1 MGRKTIS
8 LSIDED
14 IYEAYKK
21 HCKENSLILSRKVE
35 TFMKEELERKGWR
48 K

>member
-1 MGRKTIS
+1 MTRKTVS
-8 LSIDED
+8 LSIDEE

-21 HCKENSLILSRKVE
+21 YCEENSLILSRKVE
-35 TFMKEELERKGWR
+35 TFMKEELKKKGWI